1 MMLSCGLCEKS
12 IDTDQ
17 DEFLISK
24 RLREQIE
31 ENNKKKDYLMNKH
44 YSVNFHYDCALE
56 HDDLM
61 TYDDFND
68 RGSEQGSEQDEDYR
82 NDLD

>member
-31 ENNKKKDYLMNKH
+31 KKNKENNNQ
-44 YSVNFHYDCALE
+44 SVNFHYDCALE